1 MTSTKPLITTI
12 IPTYRRP
19 QLLQRAIRS
28 VLAQTYPH
36 FQVCVYDNASGDETA
51 AVVRT
56 LAGADHRVKYYC
68 HTENIGAFKNF
79 VFALERL
86 DTRFFSILS
95 DDDILLPSMYKL
107 ALANLEKFPEAM
119 IWVALTI
126 GVDNGGR
133 VRFVATSGRNAGL
146 HTPPEGMLSMLEVGQ
161 APIWTGMVFRR
172 EVLEKVGSLDAKA
185 GILFD
190 LDFQLRVA
198 ARFPIVTSVEPGA
211 VLLTHSASQS
221 STMKFEE
228 RSRGWLELIRKISSD
243 EAIPLQAR
251 TQAAHMLNDQL
262 RTLLSISARAFIV
275 DGEWQRTE
283 KTIDILR
290 THFHLSFQPFLLS
303 TAARMCRSNPSL
315 HMFLRGVRSLKRWV
329 ASILPDRKGK
339 QLEKTYGGYAR
350 YLRLYSVAIEA
361 SEG

>member
-1 MTSTKPLITTI
+1 VTSAKPLITTI
-12 IPTYRRP
+12 VPTYRRP

-51 AVVRT
+51 AIVRT
-56 LAGADHRVKYYC
+56 LAEADARVKYYC

-79 VFALERL
+79 VFALKRL

-107 ALANLEKFPEAM
+107 ALANLEEFPEAM
-119 IWVALTI
+119 ISVAPTI

-133 VRFVATSGRNAGL
+133 VCFVASSGRNAGL

-161 APIWTGMVFRR
+161 APIWTGMLFRR

-185 GILFD
+185 GNLFD

-198 ARFPIVTSVEPGA
+198 ARFPIVTSLEPGA
-211 VLLTHSASQS
+211 LLLAHSASQS

-228 RSRGWLELIRKISSD
+228 RAGGWFELIRKISSD
-243 EAIPLQAR
+243 EAIPLHAR

-262 RTLLSISARAFIV
+262 RTLLSSSARAFIV
-275 DGEWQRTE
+275 RGEWERTE
-283 KTIDILR
+283 KTIDMLR
-290 THFHLSFQPFLLS
+290 NYCHLSFQPFLFS
-303 TAARMCRSNPSL
+303 TAARMCRSIPPL
-315 HMFLRGVRSLKRWV
+315 HVFLRGVRSLKRWV
-329 ASILPDRKGK
+329 VSLLPDRNGE

-350 YLRLYSVAIEA
+350 YLRLYSVAVEA
-361 SEG
+361 PEG

>member
-1 MTSTKPLITTI
+1 VTSTKPLITTI

-107 ALANLEKFPEAM
+107 ALSNLEKFPEAM
-119 IWVALTI
+119 ISVALTI

-161 APIWTGMVFRR
+161 APIWTGMVSAEKFSRKSGASTRR
-172 EVLEKVGSLDAKA
+172 QGSSLTWIFSFVLRRGS
-185 GILFD
+185 
-190 LDFQLRVA
+190 
-198 ARFPIVTSVEPGA
+198 P
-211 VLLTHSASQS
+211 S
-221 STMKFEE
+221 S
-228 RSRGWLELIRKISSD
+228 
-243 EAIPLQAR
+243 
-251 TQAAHMLNDQL
+251 
-262 RTLLSISARAFIV
+262 LLSSL
-275 DGEWQRTE
+275 G
-283 KTIDILR
+283 
-290 THFHLSFQPFLLS
+290 PF
-303 TAARMCRSNPSL
+303 C
-315 HMFLRGVRSLKRWV
+315 
-329 ASILPDRKGK
+329 
-339 QLEKTYGGYAR
+339 
-350 YLRLYSVAIEA
+350 
-361 SEG
+361 